1 METTNRIAAIP
12 RMRRYAGA
20 ALLGIALAAASPR
33 GHSAILA
40 PQSGVQ
46 PATSLL
52 AIGQGNSLVFNWTVT
67 SVFVGFAGTSLP
79 YTVTSTAGQFVAGG
93 TVVGTVNAILT
104 VSAVATPGVPNTVRI
119 TESVFVPPDVTVKAN
134 RLGASAISY
143 VRQFNDGSGPVALQA
158 GILVGGSAAGQ
169 LGISREALT
178 FDDGA
183 VVRTVQARDP
193 LTAVAEIDFN
203 GSGSMSAVWEVAGP
217 STTAGRPVFRV
228 LQPVT
233 RGLLGVQ
240 PAFLKSGPLPT
251 DSPGVYIVRL
261 RILDPVPA
269 FDPPALTYYVGDVR
283 SALPGGVALMT
294 VMGPADGAMFD
305 PETRFA
311 WQPIRGAAAYKV
323 ELFASPGTDPFGLP
337 DLAGSSGSDDLR
349 LARAALARPPASG
362 MIVPAAQTQIALSSA
377 ARAKLQRRSTYFWRV
392 QAIGPEGNVIGEA
405 TVRQLRV
412 P

>member
-1 METTNRIAAIP
+1 MDITHKIAAVR

-20 ALLGIALAAASPR
+20 VLFGIALAAPCTGR
-33 GHSAILA
+33 TAILA
-40 PQSGVQ
+40 AQSGVQ

-52 AIGQGNSLVFNWTVT
+52 AIGQGNSLVLNWTVT
-67 SVFVGFAGTSLP
+67 SVFIGFPGTLP
-79 YTVTSTAGQFVAGG
+79 YTVTSTAGQFVAAG
-93 TVVGTVNAILT
+93 TVVGTVNSILT
-104 VSAVATPGVPNTVRI
+104 VSAVASPGIPNPVRI

-134 RLGASAISY
+134 RLGATTISY
-143 VRQFNDGSGPVALQA
+143 VRQFNDGSGLVPLQA

-193 LTAVAEIDFN
+193 LTAVAEINFN

-233 RGLLGVQ
+233 RGLLGVE
-240 PAFLKSGPLPT
+240 PAFLKSVLLPT

-261 RILDPVPA
+261 RIIDPAPA
-269 FDPPALTYYVGDVR
+269 FDPPMLTYYVGDAR
-283 SALPGGVALMT
+283 SVVPGGVAPMT
-294 VMGPADGAMFD
+294 VMRPADGAVFD
-305 PETRFA
+305 RETRFA
-311 WQPIRGAAAYKV
+311 WQPIGGATAYKV

-337 DLAGSSGSDDLR
+337 DLAAPSDSGDLR
-349 LARAALARPPASG
+349 LARAALAHPPVSG
-362 MIVPAAQTQIALSSA
+362 MIVPATQTEIALSSA
-377 ARAKLQRRSTYFWRV
+377 ARAKLRPRSSYFWRV

-405 TVRQLRV
+405 AVRQVRV